1 MKNPWLD
8 IDVRLEQYMDEQKIK
23 KDIRARDKL
32 VAEILELAQGKDTK
46 TTLEIFNNALTLRNR
61 AMVICG

>member
-1 MKNPWLD
+1 
-8 IDVRLEQYMDEQKIK
+8 MDEQKIK

-32 VAEILELAQGKDTK
+32 VAEILEQAQGKDTK